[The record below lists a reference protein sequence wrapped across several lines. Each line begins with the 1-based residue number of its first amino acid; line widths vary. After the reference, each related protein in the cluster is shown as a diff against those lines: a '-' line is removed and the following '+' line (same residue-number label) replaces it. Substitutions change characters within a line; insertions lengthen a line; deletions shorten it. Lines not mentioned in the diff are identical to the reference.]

1 MERVEITQTNQIN
14 NYNKLNPTNQ
24 AKLTV
29 LRTIDILHLHL
40 TKSQSDVMLT
50 EYSYLETRIQR
61 TSICKKFSRVFF
73 FFFSSQRPV
82 YFIYFYLF
90 VMKILFSSDKQFA
103 YFHFHPPEIL

>member
-73 FFFSSQRPV
+73 FFFLVKGQFIL
-82 YFIYFYLF
+82 YIFIYL
-90 VMKILFSSDKQFA
+90 L
-103 YFHFHPPEIL
+103 